1 MLSRAEQI
9 DVLRYW
15 EEIELLTPP
24 DYRVVEN
31 ERLLVCEWKS
41 GRPAGREA
49 EAIAKWQKE
58 RWQEPF
64 EYPERAPRGVV
75 TDTMPVF
82 MVYVGIL
89 PKGDVYR
96 RLIDE
101 MKAFAAFS
109 AGHSGTAASAA
120 KTAPSGWNEEWIA
133 SSAEGG
139 SYLRGSTLLAAFMLN
154 PWGKYID
161 ESIHV
166 AGYVGALE
174 YLRSMRTAV
183 CREDAPP
190 MDFITGAQ
198 MSCAKLARQ
207 VENNIA
213 QTLRQA
219 AGVPGAFLNAERF
232 KSDAAPGEVANK
244 GEQRRGESDWIRL
257 TDPHEE
263 AEPVPEGLIAEIGR
277 FLILAAGFPEN
288 SIVTVSA
295 AVRFCRPS
303 ERRLPDGSVFMESFY
318 LHDIRQAHSELE
330 QAGVKP
336 FGAPDFVRYA
346 AHLQA
351 SSEKVGEEGLPSKNT
366 NVETVDEEAAA
377 PPESEAFAAPI
388 GAPLARLLACA
399 ADEKLPRIDL
409 LKEPFVVADLASPRS
424 LASGR
429 WPTNAAHHLYLC
441 QQAAM
446 AGILRMGP
454 NSAQG
459 FGPLV
464 SVNGPPGTGKSW
476 LVRDLVAEIVVR
488 RARKIAGKN
497 YSREVFDDQQ
507 SVTFNLPGG
516 RSETFTPFAR
526 DVIKDSF
533 ILVASNNNAAIRNI
547 TDALPRSYTR
557 RPNVTD
563 DRSAAGRPAYTYW
576 RDCALG
582 VFAHA
587 AGIASG
593 KKNSQKGAEAAV
605 KRLSADAER
614 SLQEMRN
621 DMLGRINR
629 PEMVWGLVSAT
640 LGSRRNCQL
649 IARSVLGV
657 GGRNIFGSQIQN
669 QIDDWVR
676 ECEFRHELPEDV
688 WMRAREAFL
697 ELDCRVEERRQ
708 RMTERL
714 SRMAPPL
721 AFQKPLSE
729 DPQQH
734 KSSLWVDE
742 EFENLRSEL
751 FEAALTLHAAT
762 LGAQSDWAKKGFRAV
777 GVYLTENA
785 PSFTA
790 GSGID
795 IFEFLSFLIPV
806 LSTTLASTSRLLAH
820 VNPGEIAWVIID
832 EASQASAQSAVG
844 LLNRA
849 ERAVVLGDPRQ
860 LMPVVSMPQPLD
872 AFLRS
877 RYPSVDRLWS
887 PHVSSLQ
894 SLADQTMEVG
904 ALIHDPVAESDVWT
918 GLPLRTHRRC
928 QSPMFE
934 IANTL
939 SYGGQMVQMTP
950 RSDDGT
956 LVTSCWID
964 ILGHSYEPPA
974 RRNARGRAVTSVRGD
989 PKVIRE
995 EMAWLRHCIL
1005 RLKDNV
1011 KFFGRRVYIL
1021 SPFRSVADA
1030 AARILREIGVTGA
1043 NGLTAV
1049 GQKVEIRA
1057 GTVHAFQGQEAD
1069 IVFLVLG
1076 SVPGIRGHA
1085 QRRWAALPA
1094 NLINVAVTRAKSGLV
1109 VVGDWGEWTL
1119 ERTFA
1124 IMAESLERRPVTVA
1138 PNAIVFRAD
1147 QNATQSAAQKSL
1159 FDSEKSAEPQKRE
1172 E

>member
-15 EEIELLTPP
+15 EEIELPTPP

-31 ERLLVCEWKS
+31 ERFLVCEWKS

-58 RWQEPF
+58 RWQDPF

-75 TDTMPVF
+75 TDMMPVF

-89 PKGDVYR
+89 PKRDVYR

-109 AGHSGTAASAA
+109 AGHSGTAESAA

-139 SYLRGSTLLAAFMLN
+139 SDLRGSTLLAAFMLN

-219 AGVPGAFLNAERF
+219 AGVPGTFLNAERF
-232 KSDAAPGEVANK
+232 KSDAALGEDANK
-244 GEQRRGESDWIRL
+244 DEQRRGENDWIRL
-257 TDPHEE
+257 TDPHGE

-288 SIVTVSA
+288 SIVTVAA

-303 ERRLPDGSVFMESFY
+303 ERRLLTIRFYGSFY
-318 LHDIRQAHSELE
+318 LRSIRQAHSELE

-336 FGAPDFVRYA
+336 FGSPDFVRYA

-516 RSETFTPFAR
+516 RTETFTPFAR

-621 DMLGRINR
+621 DMLGRVNR

-887 PHVSSLQ
+887 PHVSSC
-894 SLADQTMEVG
+894 SLWLIKPWKSGRLFADQLPG
-904 ALIHDPVAESDVWT
+904 GDVWT

-1119 ERTFA
+1119 ERTLPSWPRIA
-1124 IMAESLERRPVTVA
+1124 ERRPVTMR
-1138 PNAIVFRAD
+1138 PMQSFSEAD
-1147 QNATQSAAQKSL
+1147 QNTTQSAAQKSL

>member
-497 YSREVFDDQQ
+497 YSREVFC
-507 SVTFNLPGG
+507 F
-516 RSETFTPFAR
+516 F
-526 DVIKDSF
+526 
-533 ILVASNNNAAIRNI
+533 
-547 TDALPRSYTR
+547 
-557 RPNVTD
+557 
-563 DRSAAGRPAYTYW
+563 
-576 RDCALG
+576 
-582 VFAHA
+582 
-587 AGIASG
+587 
-593 KKNSQKGAEAAV
+593 
-605 KRLSADAER
+605 
-614 SLQEMRN
+614 
-621 DMLGRINR
+621 
-629 PEMVWGLVSAT
+629 
-640 LGSRRNCQL
+640 
-649 IARSVLGV
+649 
-657 GGRNIFGSQIQN
+657 
-669 QIDDWVR
+669 
-676 ECEFRHELPEDV
+676 
-688 WMRAREAFL
+688 
-697 ELDCRVEERRQ
+697 
-708 RMTERL
+708 
-714 SRMAPPL
+714 
-721 AFQKPLSE
+721 
-729 DPQQH
+729 
-734 KSSLWVDE
+734 
-742 EFENLRSEL
+742 
-751 FEAALTLHAAT
+751 
-762 LGAQSDWAKKGFRAV
+762 
-777 GVYLTENA
+777 
-785 PSFTA
+785 
-790 GSGID
+790 
-795 IFEFLSFLIPV
+795 
-806 LSTTLASTSRLLAH
+806 
-820 VNPGEIAWVIID
+820 
-832 EASQASAQSAVG
+832 
-844 LLNRA
+844 
-849 ERAVVLGDPRQ
+849 
-860 LMPVVSMPQPLD
+860 
-872 AFLRS
+872 
-877 RYPSVDRLWS
+877 
-887 PHVSSLQ
+887 
-894 SLADQTMEVG
+894 
-904 ALIHDPVAESDVWT
+904 
-918 GLPLRTHRRC
+918 
-928 QSPMFE
+928 
-934 IANTL
+934 
-939 SYGGQMVQMTP
+939 
-950 RSDDGT
+950 
-956 LVTSCWID
+956 
-964 ILGHSYEPPA
+964 
-974 RRNARGRAVTSVRGD
+974 
-989 PKVIRE
+989 
-995 EMAWLRHCIL
+995 
-1005 RLKDNV
+1005 
-1011 KFFGRRVYIL
+1011 KFF
-1021 SPFRSVADA
+1021 SCF
-1030 AARILREIGVTGA
+1030 
-1043 NGLTAV
+1043 
-1049 GQKVEIRA
+1049 
-1057 GTVHAFQGQEAD
+1057 
-1069 IVFLVLG
+1069 
-1076 SVPGIRGHA
+1076 
-1085 QRRWAALPA
+1085 
-1094 NLINVAVTRAKSGLV
+1094 
-1109 VVGDWGEWTL
+1109 
-1119 ERTFA
+1119 
-1124 IMAESLERRPVTVA
+1124 
-1138 PNAIVFRAD
+1138 
-1147 QNATQSAAQKSL
+1147 
-1159 FDSEKSAEPQKRE
+1159 
-1172 E
+1172 